1 VIEFCKKLAVLL
13 HISGRQLAR
22 GLEILSVRHSNTVQG
37 SYRNVFIKD
46 SILVFITQYYKGYNL
61 SSNVKIIY

>member
-1 VIEFCKKLAVLL
+1 VIKFRKKLAVLM

-22 GLEILSVRHSNTVQG
+22 GPEILSVRHSNTVQG
-37 SYRNVFIKD
+37 GHRNVFIKD
-46 SILVFITQYYKGYNL
+46 SMLVFITQYYKGYNL